1 MSFSAQE
8 FTPLTIPRLNS
19 RKTIR
24 ETMSGQSS
32 SDIGAGSALP
42 LGTLAGPRISGIH
55 LVVERETAGYR
66 AGPSLDQDRKV

>member
-1 MSFSAQE
+1 
-8 FTPLTIPRLNS
+8 
-19 RKTIR
+19 
-24 ETMSGQSS
+24 MSGQSS